1 MADNYDVFKMANSL
15 SHTQSSDIDKALIT
29 SSNVNF
35 LQDEISAGVDRSRS
49 SIGYSVQLNWLE
61 QISQPSANAMDIE
74 VLTRSLAE
82 IIVRIAQPSNLLF
95 YGMNY
100 ILGSTFRQIVPSV
113 KFVNNISLDYVERFS
128 ELLVDDADVINMA
141 DFASGNFGDTFD
153 LIFVDLELVS
163 HDFQI
168 IDNAW
173 NHLNAGGVMFLNIV
187 NDFGS
192 LYSLKN
198 QHPYFHY
205 LSRLTDD
212 EDKYVFHIPVATG
225 FTLVVKK

>member
-15 SHTQSSDIDKALIT
+15 SHTQSSEIDNAAIAL
-29 SSNVNF
+29 SNTNF
-35 LQDEISAGVDRSRS
+35 LQSEISAGVDRGRS

-74 VLTRSLAE
+74 ILTRSMAE
-82 IIVRIAQPSNLLF
+82 IIVRVAKPSSMLF

-100 ILGSTFRQIVPSV
+100 VLGSTFRQIVPSV
-113 KFVNNISLDYVERFS
+113 KFVNNISLDYIEKFS
-128 ELLVDDADVINMA
+128 GVIVDDVDVVGMD
-141 DFASGNFGDTFD
+141 DFASGNIDNFD
-153 LIFVDLELVS
+153 FMLIDVELVS
-163 HDFQI
+163 HDFEI
-168 IDNAW
+168 VDNAW
-173 NHLNAGGVMFLNIV
+173 SHLNVGGVLLLNIV

-198 QHPYFHY
+198 QHPYFQY
-205 LSRLTDD
+205 LSRLIDD

>member
-15 SHTQSSDIDKALIT
+15 SHTQSSEIDNAAIAL
-29 SSNVNF
+29 SNTNF
-35 LQDEISAGVDRSRS
+35 LQSEISAGVDRGRS

-74 VLTRSLAE
+74 ILTRSMAE
-82 IIVRIAQPSNLLF
+82 IIVRVAKPSSMLF

-100 ILGSTFRQIVPSV
+100 VLGSTFRQIVPSV
-113 KFVNNISLDYVERFS
+113 KFVNNISLDYIEKFS
-128 ELLVDDADVINMA
+128 GVMVDDVDVVGMD
-141 DFASGNFGDTFD
+141 DFASGNIDNFD
-153 LIFVDLELVS
+153 FMLIDVELVS
-163 HDFQI
+163 HDFEI
-168 IDNAW
+168 VDNAW
-173 NHLNAGGVMFLNIV
+173 SHLNVGGVLLLNIV

-198 QHPYFHY
+198 QHPYFQY
-205 LSRLTDD
+205 LSRLIDD

>member
-15 SHTQSSDIDKALIT
+15 SHTQSSEIDNAAIAL
-29 SSNVNF
+29 SNTNF
-35 LQDEISAGVDRSRS
+35 LQSEISAGVDRSRS

-74 VLTRSLAE
+74 ILTRSMAE
-82 IIVRIAQPSNLLF
+82 IIVRVAKPSSMLF

-100 ILGSTFRQIVPSV
+100 VLGSTFRQIVPSV
-113 KFVNNISLDYVERFS
+113 KFVNNISLDYIEKFS
-128 ELLVDDADVINMA
+128 GVMVDDVDVVGMD
-141 DFASGNFGDTFD
+141 DFASGNIDNFD
-153 LIFVDLELVS
+153 FMLIDVELVS
-163 HDFQI
+163 HDFEI
-168 IDNAW
+168 VDNAW
-173 NHLNAGGVMFLNIV
+173 SHLNVGGVLLLNIV

-198 QHPYFHY
+198 QHPYFQY
-205 LSRLTDD
+205 LSRLIDD

>member
-15 SHTQSSDIDKALIT
+15 SHTQSSEIDNTTIA
-29 SSNVNF
+29 SSNTIF
-35 LQDEISAGVDRSRS
+35 LQDEINAGVDRSRS

-82 IIVRIAQPSNLLF
+82 IIVRTAKPSNLLF

-100 ILGSTFRQIVPSV
+100 VLGSTLRQIVPSV
-113 KFVNNISLDYVERFS
+113 TFVNNISLDYIEKFS
-128 ELLVDDADVINMA
+128 EVPVNDANIINMA
-141 DFASGNFGDTFD
+141 DFALGNIEDNFD
-153 LIFVDLELVS
+153 FIFIDVEMVS
-163 HDFQI
+163 HDFDI

-173 NHLNAGGVMFLNIV
+173 SHLNVGGVMFLNIV
-187 NDFGS
+187 NDFGA

-198 QHPYFHY
+198 EHPYFQY
-205 LSRLTDD
+205 LSRLKDD

-225 FTLVVKK
+225 FTLVVKR

>member
-15 SHTQSSDIDKALIT
+15 SHTQSSEIDNAAIAL
-29 SSNVNF
+29 SNTNF
-35 LQDEISAGVDRSRS
+35 LQSEISAGVDRGRS

-74 VLTRSLAE
+74 ILTRSMAE
-82 IIVRIAQPSNLLF
+82 IIVRVAKPSSMLF

-100 ILGSTFRQIVPSV
+100 VLGSTFRQIVPSV
-113 KFVNNISLDYVERFS
+113 KVVNNISLDYIEKFS
-128 ELLVDDADVINMA
+128 GVMVDDVDVVGMD
-141 DFASGNFGDTFD
+141 DFASGNIDNFD
-153 LIFVDLELVS
+153 FMLIDVELVS
-163 HDFQI
+163 HDFEI
-168 IDNAW
+168 VDNAW
-173 NHLNAGGVMFLNIV
+173 SHLNVGGVLLLNIV

-198 QHPYFHY
+198 QHPYFQY
-205 LSRLTDD
+205 LSRLIDD

>member
-1 MADNYDVFKMANSL
+1 MADNYDVFRMANSL
-15 SHTQSSDIDKALIT
+15 SHTQSSEIDNVTIA
-29 SSNVNF
+29 SSNTNF
-35 LQDEISAGVDRSRS
+35 LQDEINAGVDRSRS

-82 IIVRIAQPSNLLF
+82 IVVRTAKPSNLLF

-100 ILGSTFRQIVPSV
+100 VLGSTLRQIVPSV
-113 KFVNNISLDYVERFS
+113 TFVNNISLDYIEKFS
-128 ELLVDDADVINMA
+128 EVPVNDANIINMA
-141 DFASGNFGDTFD
+141 DFALGNIEDNFD
-153 LIFVDLELVS
+153 FIFIDVEMVS
-163 HDFQI
+163 HDFDI

-173 NHLNAGGVMFLNIV
+173 SHLNVGGVMFLNIV

-198 QHPYFHY
+198 EHPYFQY
-205 LSRLTDD
+205 LSRLKDD

-225 FTLVVKK
+225 FTLVVKR